1 MGNRVPHE
9 THIAREFLACRRLLS
24 QPDQVCGESR
34 RHHPKRLWT
43 PSKTAHRCR
52 AVLSPASAFSTS

>member
-24 QPDQVCGESR
+24 QPGQVCGEKAGATIPNAYG
-34 RHHPKRLWT
+34 H
-43 PSKTAHRCR
+43 
-52 AVLSPASAFSTS
+52 